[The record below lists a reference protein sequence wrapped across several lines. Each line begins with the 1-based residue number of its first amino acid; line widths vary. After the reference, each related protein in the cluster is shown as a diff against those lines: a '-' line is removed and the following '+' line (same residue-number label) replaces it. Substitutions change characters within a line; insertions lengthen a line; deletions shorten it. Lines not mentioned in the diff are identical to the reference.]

1 MASRSVVGTAAKALL
16 SACAVVAAA
25 GMVAAAP
32 AWATVRAS
40 TTTTTSAVGSTTTT
54 ALGTMPAP
62 TAPTPAPAD
71 SCGKGAWPSQVQG
84 RPLYFEASDGVYL
97 WDDPD
102 GAWAL
107 RVTHT
112 GPNDNTVVS
121 GTLTTS
127 GRFVDVHRGKVGD
140 DIIAVSGNKRT
151 ILFRFVNYGWLD
163 GFDFGTRCSGALS
176 ASFYIGG
183 NLAPATSIHLGA
195 AGSSPSTNPFKVQ
208 RGRAAVVSSS
218 LQTVPATTSTTTF

>member
-1 MASRSVVGTAAKALL
+1 MVSRSVVGTAGKALL
-16 SACAVVAAA
+16 SACAVIAAA
-25 GMVAAAP
+25 GMAAAP
-32 AWATVRAS
+32 ASATVRA
-40 TTTTTSAVGSTTTT
+40 TTTTTISAVGPTTTT
-54 ALGTMPAP
+54 TVGTMPSP

-71 SCGKGAWPSQVQG
+71 SCGKGAWPAQVQG
-84 RPLYFEASDGVYL
+84 RPLSFEAGDGVYL

-112 GPNDNTVVS
+112 GPQDNTVIS

-127 GRFVDVHRGKVGD
+127 GKFVDVHRGKAGD
-140 DIIAVSGNKRT
+140 DIIAVGANKRT

-163 GFDFGTRCSGALS
+163 GFDFATRCSGALS

-183 NLAPATSIHLGA
+183 NLASATSIHLGA
-195 AGSSPSTNPFKVQ
+195 AASSPASNPFKVQ

-218 LQTVPATTSTTTF
+218 LQTVPSTTATTTF